1 MAGQNSGPKRYDF
14 LEGLSM
20 NELEELLRKS
30 AELGQDDEDAFVDAI
45 TEVIMR
51 KEKENPYR
59 VSAGRR

>member
-30 AELGQDDEDAFVDAI
+30 AELGQDDEDAFV
-45 TEVIMR
+45 TR
-51 KEKENPYR
+51 L
-59 VSAGRR
+59 RR